1 MFLFLYSLLRMVA
14 YDKAKS
20 DGITLPCKHVAQLN
34 LPGFY
39 RCCMYKWKHARQA
52 QQWTLVCACAPK
64 LARQYKELPDS
75 LRNLVGL
82 KLKFRGR
89 SSDDG
94 ESTAT
99 LPSALT
105 EAVSHVVAPQPHF
118 WYIMEGHPE
127 NSCSVSFFP

>member
-1 MFLFLYSLLRMVA
+1 MVA